1 MATVYGNPT
10 LSTLEI
16 ATSLAVTAGQ
26 PYFFCARVKFPLP
39 SVGDSSLNVSGPL
52 VLMAGNQEKL
62 NTLLPKSDAT
72 VRSYFPNTGATVQIA
87 GSDVLQDPAVFADY
101 IGVYDPSAGASGQC
115 SLYINGVLAGGV
127 PQDFPA
133 GESIPEGPLKVV
145 LNCYQE
151 DGKDWEIEDLYCG
164 FAVPSAQDVADF
176 GNGLVPNGDGSAGWQ
191 SGLTAGLRASLTGS
205 GYLGG
210 HVTES
215 GHTVDH
221 DTIAS
226 GTAEGEANAPLLG
239 GSPAPAN
246 TLSNIAVSGV
256 LGKSSDISIDSDT
269 AAGTL
274 FCVCTSSAAQPSAAQ
289 IALGQDESGA
299 AAVAADLELSP
310 VVGAN
315 ALALSGLAINT
326 SYYVHAVQDRDD
338 AGDYSNVVSAS
349 FSTLRVGFKSAPEVR
364 YADGTV
370 IAGLTG
376 VDAVFRA
383 AWDGDALQVVN
394 DVAVDTSIEYACA
407 PGVLD
412 LGDTLHGT
420 LRYPNGKM
428 QPFSVSLVDLDV

>member
-1 MATVYGNPT
+1 MALIPGSAQ
-10 LSTLEI
+10 LSTIEI
-16 ATSLAVTAGQ
+16 NTTNAVSAANPYYVAARLSLARPTEGEN
-26 PYFFCARVKFPLP
+26 Y
-39 SVGDSSLNVSGPL
+39 LNVSAAL
-52 VLMAGNQEKL
+52 VVRAGNNKL
-62 NTLLPKSDAT
+62 FSVVPMYDGKVRNYFNTTLGS
-72 VRSYFPNTGATVQIA
+72 VQVFT
-87 GSDVLQDPAVFADY
+87 DVVLDQALTELDFVF
-101 IGVYDPSAGASGQC
+101 VFDPSLGTNGQC
-115 SLYINGVLAGGV
+115 ACYIDGILV
-127 PQDFPA
+127 QDAWFDLPVGA
-133 GESIPEGPLKVV
+133 AIYEGMMEVEI
-145 LNCYQE
+145 NCYQE
-151 DGKDWEIEDLYCG
+151 DGKDFYIRDLCSG
-164 FAVPSAQDVADF
+164 FETVSVQDVADF
-176 GNGLVPNGDGSAGWQ
+176 SAGLVPNGDGVTGWQ
-191 SGLTAGLRASLTGS
+191 SGKVANLRASLTGS

-210 HVTES
+210 HVVES
-215 GHTVDH
+215 GQVVDH
-221 DTIAS
+221 SRVPA

-246 TLSNIAVSGV
+246 TLSNVVVSGV
-256 LGKSSDISIDSDT
+256 LGKSAGFFISSDT

-274 FCVCTSSAAQPSAAQ
+274 FCVCTSSATPPSAAQ

-326 SYYVHAVQDRDD
+326 SYYAHVVQDKDD

-349 FSTLRVGFKSAPEVR
+349 FSTLRVGFRSAPEVR

-370 IAGLTG
+370 ITGLTG
-376 VDAVFRA
+376 VDAVFRD

-412 LGDTLHGT
+412 LGDTLHGM

-428 QPFSVSLVDLDV
+428 QPFSVSLVDLDA